1 MKRTLLMTVAAV
13 SLLASAPSYAQTTVI
28 EISPEQ
34 RTTIR
39 EHVVRERIPA
49 ATIPGEVRVGVV
61 LPGTVE
67 LAPVPDT
74 WGPSVRR
81 YRYVH
86 WNNHVVLVE
95 PSSRRVI
102 QIID

>member
-1 MKRTLLMTVAAV
+1 MKRSVVMAVAAV
-13 SLLASAPSYAQTTVI
+13 SLLASVPSDARTTGI
-28 EISPEQ
+28 EISPEHGA
-34 RTTIR
+34 TIR

-49 ATIPGEVRVGVV
+49 ATIPGEGRVGVV